1 MAEPLALGTVPHH
14 TMMGSTHY
22 EEGSAAGPSA
32 HHGVDGSMD
41 GSMHGRCSVCAA
53 KAAGAVPPKRKCT
66 CDSGMTQH
74 RNRVDRV
81 AERRDRCLLECA
93 TEGLVDLVEVY
104 SFDDQ
109 PGCASERIHLVQEI
123 LSGYDPSSMVLPPD
137 EEQAAFARSMLPYG
151 WDKDRN
157 VETVRALLDSDSV
170 RVLLS
175 RHAKSMDNVLRMAFA
190 EDCQL
195 GRMSG
200 VRFWLERYDVNAH
213 CVGRHAW
220 YDDEPV
226 IATPFYFA
234 ASGGDVDVMR
244 VLLEHGAN
252 PHAAASD
259 GTTPF
264 FMACAHEHLRAMAL
278 LRDCRVDMSAPNQ
291 DGTSPSLIA
300 ANYCNLD
307 ARSDTRWD
315 PTLSHPI
322 DVSHSGTP
330 WDPCSGAEISPR
342 SRSRSSPTWVDL
354 LVAWGLV
361 YG

>member
-1 MAEPLALGTVPHH
+1 
-14 TMMGSTHY
+14 
-22 EEGSAAGPSA
+22 
-32 HHGVDGSMD
+32 
-41 GSMHGRCSVCAA
+41 MHG
-53 KAAGAVPPKRKCT
+53 T
-66 CDSGMTQH
+66 
-74 RNRVDRV
+74 
-81 AERRDRCLLECA
+81 
-93 TEGLVDLVEVY
+93 
-104 SFDDQ
+104 
-109 PGCASERIHLVQEI
+109 
-123 LSGYDPSSMVLPPD
+123 
-137 EEQAAFARSMLPYG
+137 
-151 WDKDRN
+151 
-157 VETVRALLDSDSV
+157 
-170 RVLLS
+170 
-175 RHAKSMDNVLRMAFA
+175 
-190 EDCQL
+190 
-195 GRMSG
+195 
-200 VRFWLERYDVNAH
+200 
-213 CVGRHAW
+213 
-220 YDDEPV
+220 PV

-322 DVSHSGTP
+322 DVPHSGTP